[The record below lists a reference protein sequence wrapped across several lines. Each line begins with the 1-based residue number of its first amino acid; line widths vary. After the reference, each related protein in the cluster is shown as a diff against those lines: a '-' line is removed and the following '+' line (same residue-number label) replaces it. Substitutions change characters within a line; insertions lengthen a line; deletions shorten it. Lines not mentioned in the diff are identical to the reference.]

1 MIVRMS
7 AETLEAL
14 EDLSSNP
21 VMNFEFGDSPGIYI
35 GETFFPMRP
44 LKESSPHEI
53 YLRTSSAAK
62 PNAPLKL
69 YANVM
74 GKFIVDRQLGEK
86 VTDKVRQQTI
96 EAKKQHS
103 ERQTIML
110 DAPLISAAGTKKRKA
125 PGSGTVVK
133 KSAQRDTL
141 RTPAASTPVARKIS
155 PIPQT
160 TSSKANADIRRRLI
174 HFLAVENRETDLAV
188 SRVCGNN
195 CDDTAKANLL
205 SILEEVAEQAPARK
219 GDNSPRKWSLKNRT
233 WLEVRPYEWE
243 MYKQSERTNVA
254 RQGRVVL
261 SSLRIPES
269 DSVWNHFRFRNVAPP
284 TGAAPHPTHG
294 GKTITGPPAGL
305 SKPKPE
311 PKRPAISKDLKQKAK
326 ADSSRIKGDIQ
337 MKDESARPRG
347 DVQMKDESVKLPR
360 VAAIKREEASPSPSS
375 STSTSSKAASR
386 RLPGSGYVAK
396 KSPQPSPNVEM
407 ASREAA
413 GPADVRPQRPLPRLP
428 SKPASASLPPLTS
441 QDKMP
446 TTSMPM
452 KMTKKMLPPEDSDRE
467 RERHRD
473 KDRPPKDRVT
483 TGVKRKNATHDV
495 GDAQDEEGL
504 KANSFKKRKTE
515 EGPSPPAPSSSL
527 KGRDLS
533 LPKKPVEAASPLPPP
548 PKKIKKEPSPLP
560 LPPPRTALPTQPPPL
575 NLPSK
580 TDQRPKLN
588 GASKARR
595 KSPIYTSSDEG
606 EIPEP
611 PRKSAQDSSTNT
623 DRSKGKE
630 GRVRPRSSYPL
641 PPDRNGLRSRYQSK
655 YGHYLG
661 TYSQIVAQKRKIEA
675 ILNGDS
681 EAEGDIMDTE
691 ELKRLSAEH
700 KNQKEEL
707 ESIQEKWMNG
717 SVSE

>member
-1 MIVRMS
+1 MPLPSGTPLSLQGHSRPGDTVQTKPKHAMIVRMS

-14 EDLSSNP
+14 EDLSSSP
-21 VMNFEFGDSPGIYI
+21 VMNFEFGDNPGIYI

-96 EAKKQHS
+96 EAKKQHA

-110 DAPLISAAGTKKRKA
+110 DAPLISAAGTKNLKRKT

-133 KSAQRDTL
+133 KGAQRDTL
-141 RTPAASTPVARKIS
+141 RTPAASTPVSRKIS
-155 PIPQT
+155 PMPQT
-160 TSSKANADIRRRLI
+160 ATSKANADIRRRLI
-174 HFLAVENRETDLAV
+174 HFLAVEDREADLTV
-188 SRVCGNN
+188 SRVCGRD
-195 CDDTAKANLL
+195 CDAMARANLL
-205 SILEEVAEQAPARK
+205 NILEEVAEPVPARK
-219 GDNSPRKWSLKNRT
+219 GDKSPRKWGLKRST
-233 WLEVRPYEWE
+233 WLEVRPYDWE
-243 MYKQSERTNVA
+243 MYKPSERTTIA

-261 SSLRIPES
+261 SDLKIPES
-269 DSVWNHFRFRNVAPP
+269 DAVWDHFRFRNVAPP

-305 SKPKPE
+305 LKPKPE

-326 ADSSRIKGDIQ
+326 ADSSRTKGDIH

-347 DVQMKDESVKLPR
+347 LPR
-360 VAAIKREEASPSPSS
+360 VAAIKREEASPSPS
-375 STSTSSKAASR
+375 TSR

-396 KSPQPSPNVEM
+396 KSPQPSP
-407 ASREAA
+407 A
-413 GPADVRPQRPLPRLP
+413 PPLP
-428 SKPASASLPPLTS
+428 S
-441 QDKMP
+441 QEKTP
-446 TTSMPM
+446 TTSIPM

-473 KDRPPKDRVT
+473 KDRPPKDRVVA
-483 TGVKRKNATHDV
+483 GVKRKNATHDV
-495 GDAQDEEGL
+495 GDAQDGVGL
-504 KANSFKKRKTE
+504 KANTFKKRRTE
-515 EGPSPPAPSSSL
+515 EGPSPAASSSSL

-533 LPKKPVEAASPLPPP
+533 LPKKPVEAASPVPPP

-560 LPPPRTALPTQPPPL
+560 QPRTALPTQPPPP
-575 NLPSK
+575 NPASK

-588 GASKARR
+588 GAKSRR
-595 KSPIYTSSDEG
+595 RSPIYTSSDEG
-606 EIPEP
+606 EISEP
-611 PRKSAQDSSTNT
+611 PRKSVQDPPTNT

-630 GRVRPRSSYPL
+630 GRARPRASYPL

-675 ILNGDS
+675 ILNGES
-681 EAEGDIMDTE
+681 EAEGEIMDPE
-691 ELKRLSAEH
+691 ELKRLSTEH
-700 KNQKEEL
+700 KSQKEEL
-707 ESIQEKWMNG
+707 EFIQEKWMNG